1 MVLTR
6 DEQTAALS
14 LRNLPAV
21 HLLDW
26 GQVNTYDV
34 LNNEDIV
41 FSEAAIEAFI
51 ADRTEQEV
59 AA

>member
-1 MVLTR
+1 
-6 DEQTAALS
+6 
-14 LRNLPAV
+14 V